1 MGNLK
6 PLEEGSIKRARP
18 SQYLFRAAACH
29 LRAYAQRTT
38 PEAVAKQ
45 SFNDPVTGIILKAAT
60 APATTVGSGWA
71 DSLAAL
77 SIRDLVME
85 ISSVSAAA
93 ALIQRGLQLDFGH
106 FASIRVPGRLVDA
119 NDAGSWVPEGTPI
132 TVRAQRITAGPSL
145 TPHKLVVLTSFTNE
159 MAQQSNIEEISRA
172 LLTESCAL
180 ALDTAVFSTSPA
192 GNAPGGILYGVTP
205 IGSTAGGGFNALT
218 ADIANLMKS
227 LVQNYA
233 GRDPVLIMNPTQA
246 TSLRTM
252 ASPLFKIPIL
262 ESTVI
267 APGTVVLVEPSSFV
281 SAFSPTPE
289 FDVVDTPSIH
299 FEDTAPQN
307 ITGGTPSPAV
317 PVRSLFQVDSI
328 GLRLKLRAAWG
339 MRMPSTNPHVAYITG
354 TTW

>member
-77 SIRDLVME
+77 SIRDLV
-85 ISSVSAAA
+85 
-93 ALIQRGLQLDFGH
+93 
-106 FASIRVPGRLVDA
+106 
-119 NDAGSWVPEGTPI
+119 
-132 TVRAQRITAGPSL
+132 
-145 TPHKLVVLTSFTNE
+145 TSFTNE